1 MRISDWSSDVC
12 SSDLTDRPA
21 GATTKSL
28 ASAGRPVATV
38 AILGRV
44 GLQTRTSDPRTTTM
58 TEDKIALRALL
69 EKGPDGTFLR
79 EMIGFAAQRLMEL
92 ESVSLDQKSTH
103 LNYMH

>member
-21 GATTKSL
+21 GATAKSL
-28 ASAGRPVATV
+28 ASAGRSVATV

-44 GLQTRTSDPRTTTM
+44 GLQTRNSDPRTTTM

-69 EKGPDGTFLR
+69 EKGSDATFLS
-79 EMIGFAAQRLMEL
+79 EMIGFAAQDR
-92 ESVSLDQKSTH
+92 KSTR
-103 LNYMH
+103 LNSSH